1 MGGEFIPQLT
11 EGDLIVAAIRPP
23 SASLDE
29 GIADATRLERALLK
43 ALPAEIRSVVSRI
56 GRPEIGVEAAGVNM
70 TDHWV
75 LLNEQGRWK
84 NVNSRAALRARVG
97 EICRRELPGTYT
109 SFSQPI
115 ELRFNEM
122 LAGLY
127 TDVGLGLRGG
137 DLGILKEK
145 ANALAAVLSSIRGAS
160 EVRAQELD
168 GLPVLRVQIDR
179 ERIDRHGINAADV
192 LDVVTALGGKIVG
205 EVVEGQRRFALQ
217 VRFAP
222 EYRDDIETIRQL
234 KIADPQG
241 RMIPLEDLA
250 DLVLD
255 DGVFEIWR
263 KDRERLAVVQANV
276 RGRDLA
282 GFVAEA
288 KQRVAA
294 EVRLPR
300 GYSLEWVGTFA
311 NLELAAGRLAIV
323 VPLAL
328 GLIFLTL
335 YASLP
340 LDPPGGL
347 DLPVGAAVRDRRRP
361 GALASGPELQ
371 CSGEHRLHHPLGR
384 SCARQP
390 GVRGRNPADG
400 RPWDRALRSR
410 LRGVAGPVPRGLHD
424 RAGHQSWVPSHG
436 HRARPGSRSSA
447 PAGHGRHRRPV
458 DGHASETPCP
468 AHNLS
473 LVRSRPADRN
483 PW

>member
-1 MGGEFIPQLT
+1 M
-11 EGDLIVAAIRPP
+11 D
-23 SASLDE
+23 
-29 GIADATRLERALLK
+29 
-43 ALPAEIRSVVSRI
+43 
-56 GRPEIGVEAAGVNM
+56 
-70 TDHWV
+70 
-75 LLNEQGRWK
+75 
-84 NVNSRAALRARVG
+84 
-97 EICRRELPGTYT
+97 EICRRELPGTYY

-122 LAGLY
+122 LAGLRA
-127 TDVGLGLRGG
+127 DVGLGLRGG
-137 DLGILKEK
+137 DLGILQEK

-160 EVRAQELD
+160 EVRAQVLD
-168 GLPVLRVQIDR
+168 GLPVLRINIDR

-300 GYSLEWVGTFA
+300 GYFLEWVGTFA
-311 NLELAAGRLAIV
+311 NLELATGRLAIV

-328 GLIFLTL
+328 GLIFLML
-335 YASLP
+335 YASFHSIRLAALIFLSVP
-340 LDPPGGL
+340 LTAIGGVLALWLRGLSFSVPASIGFITLSGVAVL
-347 DLPVGAAVRDRRRP
+347 DSLVLVAAIRDMIDLGIEPSAAVF
-361 GALASGPELQ
+361 GASLARFRAVLMIGLVAS
-371 CSGEHRLHHPLGR
+371 LGFLPMAT
-384 SCARQP
+384 ARGLGAEVQ
-390 GVRGRNPADG
+390 
-400 RPWDRALRSR
+400 RPW
-410 LRGVAGPVPRGLHD
+410 P
-424 RAGHQSWVPSHG
+424 
-436 HRARPGSRSSA
+436 RSSSA
-447 PAGHGRHRRPV
+447 A
-458 DGHASETPCP
+458 C
-468 AHNLS
+468 
-473 LVRSRPADRN
+473 
-483 PW
+483 